1 MLSILKTKLER
12 AERAEQLAAL
22 TNLRRQDEADPHT
35 ALSRLLPG
43 PAWHAM
49 AEDAGVPVAHIA
61 AVFNVESRG
70 SGFGPDGRLTVLY
83 EPHVAYKYAKRPKEM
98 QKAAPDLF
106 YPKWIS
112 SADVPKRLPHAY
124 RTTQE
129 QRWDMILRAAAM
141 DFDAAVSAVSWGR
154 FQIMGYWAK
163 NLGFRDT
170 LHMIEHMCEG
180 EENHLDVFLRY
191 CRMDGLMPAL
201 RKGDWFEF
209 ARYNSKI
216 TKVRQQYAAK
226 CAAEAKRAQER
237 LMA

>member
-1 MLSILKTKLER
+1 MLKILQSKLER

-112 SADVPKRLPHAY
+112 SADVRKRLPHAY

-209 ARYNSKI
+209 ARYN
-216 TKVRQQYAAK
+216 
-226 CAAEAKRAQER
+226 
-237 LMA
+237 